1 MGNAAMVKRKK
12 RLRRRRERRAAQT
25 PSAHSRGDVV
35 LLPDTLMERPLAV
48 LSSVRARAAQVE
60 SSFAPE
66 RSGVMTTRA
75 RQAAELFSGDNVN
88 RSEKAQIMAEP
99 RPGVREARWR
109 AYVERARAKDAELEG
124 DWDALAKAVA
134 EAWEWDSVAKAWDA
148 VEV

>member
-1 MGNAAMVKRKK
+1 VVKRKK
-12 RLRRRRERRAAQT
+12 RLQRRRARRASQT

-48 LSSVRARAAQVE
+48 RRPRVESPE

-124 DWDALAKAVA
+124 DWDVLAKAVA

-148 VEV
+148 VEVRS

>member
-1 MGNAAMVKRKK
+1 MVKRKK
-12 RLRRRRERRAAQT
+12 RLKRRRERRASQT
-25 PSAHSRGDVV
+25 ASAHSRADVLV
-35 LLPDTLMERPLAV
+35 LPDTMLERPKAV
-48 LSSVRARAAQVE
+48 RRPRVEQPE

-66 RSGVMTTRA
+66 RSGIMSTLS
-75 RQAAELFSGDNVN
+75 RQEAELWCGDNVN

-134 EAWEWDSVAKAWDA
+134 EAWEWDGVAKAWDA
-148 VEV
+148 VEVR